1 MNFKKM
7 FELHNYGVQYVH
19 CVMYK
24 CIMVKLGGNEKHI
37 KYVQTRKFYEIRGE
51 FAKVII
57 SPK

>member
-1 MNFKKM
+1 M